1 MVLKRGVADIVHSKI
16 GYWLLLPS
24 EKGYLESQIRD
35 IELEGKDDDIIVKI
49 TMSDECGDK
58 TCGIIKKSNK
68 IIMDRSTRRKYQYM
82 QFMKRGM
89 LSRHSSPMV

>member
-1 MVLKRGVADIVHSKI
+1 MVLKRSVADIVHSKI

-49 TMSDECGDK
+49 TMSDDVVIKHVESLKVQQNYHGSFNAEK
-58 TCGIIKKSNK
+58 ISVTC
-68 IIMDRSTRRKYQYM
+68 
-82 QFMKRGM
+82 
-89 LSRHSSPMV
+89 SS